1 MSPYLSFLL
10 LALACTPLA
19 AQNTAADPQQQWPL
33 LQERLAIV
41 DAAAGEGDAA
51 ALERLQ
57 ARQALQALPEV
68 RSRDRAFA
76 TGIAEL
82 RVSTA
87 ESALKV
93 AQLRQQSL
101 ELDRERDAILLEASR
116 RDAEMARKE
125 AERLRLQALAREEEE
140 ALLNADAA
148 LVAEESASAGA
159 ALAAKDGE
167 LARLEEELAALANA
181 RGDDLVSLGGS
192 GKGRYRLAGTAF
204 LAGKATL
211 QPEARQSLGQ
221 LGKRLKASGKAW
233 SVEGFSDNL
242 GSEDANLTL
251 SRQRAE
257 AVMAVLR
264 AAGVPA
270 AKLSSK
276 GWGSAKPVAS
286 NAGKSGRAQNRRVE
300 IIQK

>member
-1 MSPYLSFLL
+1 MRRCLGAILLMLASLPVQAQSP
-10 LALACTPLA
+10 
-19 AQNTAADPQQQWPL
+19 AADPQLLWPL
-33 LQERLAIV
+33 LQERLAAA
-41 DAAAGEGDAA
+41 DAAAGDGDAA

-82 RVSTA
+82 RVATA
-87 ESALKV
+87 EAAVKA
-93 AQLRQQSL
+93 AQLRDQL
-101 ELDRERDAILLEASR
+101 LALDRERDAILLEASR

-140 ALLNADAA
+140 ALLAADAA
-148 LVAEESASAGA
+148 AVAEQTATAGA

-192 GKGRYRLAGTAF
+192 GKGRYRVAGTAF
-204 LAGKATL
+204 QAGKATL
-211 QPEARQSLGQ
+211 QPEARQSLSQ

-242 GSEDANLTL
+242 GSEEANLTL

-270 AKLSSK
+270 AKLSAK
-276 GWGSAKPVAS
+276 GWGSARPLAS

>member
-19 AQNTAADPQQQWPL
+19 AQTSTADPQQQWPL

-140 ALLNADAA
+140 ALLNVDAA

-211 QPEARQSLGQ
+211 QPEARQSLSQ

-270 AKLSSK
+270 AKLSAK

>member
-1 MSPYLSFLL
+1 MRRCLGAILLMLASLPVQAQSP
-10 LALACTPLA
+10 
-19 AQNTAADPQQQWPL
+19 AADPQLLWPL
-33 LQERLAIV
+33 LQERLAAA
-41 DAAAGEGDAA
+41 DAAASEGDAA

-82 RVSTA
+82 RVGTA
-87 ESALKV
+87 EAAVKA
-93 AQLRQQSL
+93 AQLREQL
-101 ELDRERDAILLEASR
+101 LALDRERDAILLEASR

-125 AERLRLQALAREEEE
+125 VERLRLQALAREEEE
-140 ALLNADAA
+140 ALLAADAA
-148 LVAEESASAGA
+148 AVAEQTATAGA

-192 GKGRYRLAGTAF
+192 GKGRYRVAGTAF
-204 LAGKATL
+204 QAGKASL
-211 QPEARQSLGQ
+211 QPEARQSLSQ

-233 SVEGFSDNL
+233 SVEGFSDNQ
-242 GSEDANLTL
+242 GSEEANLAL

-270 AKLSSK
+270 AKLSAK
-276 GWGSAKPVAS
+276 GWGSAKPLAS

>member
-1 MSPYLSFLL
+1 MNRL
-10 LALACTPLA
+10 LAMILFAGFCTPVLA
-19 AQNTAADPQQQWPL
+19 QSPDADPEQQWAV
-33 LQERLAIV
+33 LQERLDAV
-41 DAAAGEGDAA
+41 DAAAGERDAA

-76 TGIAEL
+76 TGIATL

-87 ESALKV
+87 ETALKV

-116 RDAEMARKE
+116 RDAELARKE

-140 ALLNADAA
+140 ALLTADTAA
-148 LVAEESASAGA
+148 AAEETAMAGA
-159 ALAAKDGE
+159 VLAAKDGE

-181 RGDDLVSLGGS
+181 RGDDLLSLGTS
-192 GKGRYRLAGTAF
+192 GKSRYRLAGTAF
-204 LAGKATL
+204 QAGKASL
-211 QPEARQSLGQ
+211 QPEARQQLSQ

-233 SVEGFSDNL
+233 SVEGFTDNL
-242 GSEDANLTL
+242 GSEDANLAL

-270 AKLSSK
+270 AKLSVK
-276 GWGSAKPVAS
+276 AWGSAKPVAS

>member
-1 MSPYLSFLL
+1 MIRFLILIL
-10 LALACTPLA
+10 LMLVCVPVQ
-19 AQNTAADPQQQWPL
+19 AQTSDADSQQQWPL
-33 LQERLAIV
+33 LEERLAAV
-41 DAAAGEGDAA
+41 DASAGDSDAA

-57 ARQALQALPEV
+57 ARQALLALPEV

-76 TGIAEL
+76 TAIVEL

-87 ESALKV
+87 EYALKV

-101 ELDRERDAILLEASR
+101 ALDRERDAILLEASR
-116 RDAEMARKE
+116 RDAELARKE
-125 AERLRLQALAREEEE
+125 AERLRLQALAREEEV
-140 ALLNADAA
+140 LLNADAA
-148 LVAEESASAGA
+148 AVADAATAGA
-159 ALAAKDGE
+159 ALVAKDGE

-192 GKGRYRLAGTAF
+192 GKGRYRLPGTAF

-242 GSEDANLTL
+242 GSEESNVAL

-270 AKLSSK
+270 GKLSAK
-276 GWGSAKPVAS
+276 GWGSVKPLAS
-286 NAGKSGRAQNRRVE
+286 NTGKSGRAQNRRVE

>member
-1 MSPYLSFLL
+1 MIRFLILIL
-10 LALACTPLA
+10 LMLVCVPVQ
-19 AQNTAADPQQQWPL
+19 AQTSDADSQQQWSL
-33 LQERLAIV
+33 LEERLAAV
-41 DAAAGEGDAA
+41 DASAGDSDAA

-57 ARQALQALPEV
+57 ARQALLALPEV

-76 TGIAEL
+76 TAIVEL

-87 ESALKV
+87 EYALKV

-101 ELDRERDAILLEASR
+101 ALDRERDAILLEASR
-116 RDAEMARKE
+116 RDAELARKE
-125 AERLRLQALAREEEE
+125 AERLRLQALAREEEV
-140 ALLNADAA
+140 LLNANAAAVADAA
-148 LVAEESASAGA
+148 TAGA
-159 ALAAKDGE
+159 ALVAKDGE

-192 GKGRYRLAGTAF
+192 GKGRYRLPGTAF

-242 GSEDANLTL
+242 GSEESNVAL

-270 AKLSSK
+270 GKLSAK
-276 GWGSAKPVAS
+276 GWGSVKPLAS
-286 NAGKSGRAQNRRVE
+286 NTGKSGRAQNRRVE

>member
-1 MSPYLSFLL
+1 MIRFLTLIL
-10 LALACTPLA
+10 LMLVCVPVQ
-19 AQNTAADPQQQWPL
+19 AQTSDADSQQQWSL
-33 LQERLAIV
+33 LEERLAAV
-41 DAAAGEGDAA
+41 DASAGDSDAA

-57 ARQALQALPEV
+57 ARQALLALPEV

-76 TGIAEL
+76 TAIVEL

-87 ESALKV
+87 EYALKV

-101 ELDRERDAILLEASR
+101 ALDRERDAILLEASR
-116 RDAEMARKE
+116 RDAELARKE
-125 AERLRLQALAREEEE
+125 AERLRLQALAREEEV
-140 ALLNADAA
+140 LLNADAA
-148 LVAEESASAGA
+148 AVADAATAGA
-159 ALAAKDGE
+159 ALVAKDGE

-192 GKGRYRLAGTAF
+192 RKGRYRLPGTAF

-211 QPEARQSLGQ
+211 QPEARQSLGR

-242 GSEDANLTL
+242 GSEESNVAL

-270 AKLSSK
+270 GKLSAK
-276 GWGSAKPVAS
+276 GWGSVKPLAS
-286 NAGKSGRAQNRRVE
+286 NTGKSGRAQNRRVE

>member
-1 MSPYLSFLL
+1 MSPYLGFLL

-19 AQNTAADPQQQWPL
+19 AQTSAADPQQQWPL

-41 DAAAGEGDAA
+41 YAAAGEGDAA

-57 ARQALQALPEV
+57 ARQAMLALPEV

-76 TGIAEL
+76 TSIAEL

-93 AQLRQQSL
+93 AQLRQQLL

-192 GKGRYRLAGTAF
+192 GKGRYRLVGTAF

-211 QPEARQSLGQ
+211 QPEARQSLSQ

-242 GSEDANLTL
+242 GSEDGNLTL

-264 AAGVPA
+264 AAGIPA
-270 AKLSSK
+270 AKLSAK

>member
-57 ARQALQALPEV
+57 GRQALQALPEV

-125 AERLRLQALAREEEE
+125 AERLRLQTLAREEED

-192 GKGRYRLAGTAF
+192 GKGRYRLLGTAF

-211 QPEARQSLGQ
+211 QPEARQSLSQ

-242 GSEDANLTL
+242 GNEDANLTL

-270 AKLSSK
+270 AKLSAK

>member
-1 MSPYLSFLL
+1 MIRFLTLIL
-10 LALACTPLA
+10 LMLVCVPVQ
-19 AQNTAADPQQQWPL
+19 AQTSDADSQQQWSL
-33 LQERLAIV
+33 LEERLAAV
-41 DAAAGEGDAA
+41 DASAGDSDAA

-57 ARQALQALPEV
+57 ARQALLALPEV

-76 TGIAEL
+76 TAIVEL

-87 ESALKV
+87 EYALKV

-101 ELDRERDAILLEASR
+101 ALDRERDAILLEASR
-116 RDAEMARKE
+116 RDAELARKE
-125 AERLRLQALAREEEE
+125 AERLRLQALAREEEV
-140 ALLNADAA
+140 LLNADAA
-148 LVAEESASAGA
+148 AVADAATAGA
-159 ALAAKDGE
+159 ALVAKDGE

-192 GKGRYRLAGTAF
+192 GKGRYRLPGTAF

-242 GSEDANLTL
+242 GSEESNVAL

-270 AKLSSK
+270 GKLSAK
-276 GWGSAKPVAS
+276 GWGSVKPLAS
-286 NAGKSGRAQNRRVE
+286 NTGKSGRAQNRRVE

>member
-1 MSPYLSFLL
+1 MSPYLPLLLLL
-10 LALACTPLA
+10 LACAPAQAQTPS
-19 AQNTAADPQQQWPL
+19 ADPQQQWPL
-33 LQERLAIV
+33 LQERLAAV

-76 TGIAEL
+76 TGIAAL

-87 ESALKV
+87 ETAVKV

-116 RDAEMARKE
+116 RDAELARKE
-125 AERLRLQALAREEEE
+125 AERLRLQTLAREEEE
-140 ALLNADAA
+140 ALLDADAA
-148 LVAEESASAGA
+148 AVAEQTASAGA
-159 ALAAKDGE
+159 ALTAKDGE
-167 LARLEEELAALANA
+167 LARLEEELAASANA
-181 RGDDLVSLGGS
+181 RGDDLLSLGGS
-192 GKGRYRLAGTAF
+192 GKGRYRVAGTAF
-204 LAGKATL
+204 QAGKASL
-211 QPEARQSLGQ
+211 QPDARQSLSQ
-221 LGKRLKASGKAW
+221 LGKRLKSSGKAW

-242 GSEDANLTL
+242 GSEESNLAL

-270 AKLSSK
+270 AKLSAK

>member
-1 MSPYLSFLL
+1 MIRFLTLIL
-10 LALACTPLA
+10 LMLVCVPVQ
-19 AQNTAADPQQQWPL
+19 AQTSDADSQQQWPL
-33 LQERLAIV
+33 LEERLAAV
-41 DAAAGEGDAA
+41 DASAGDSDAA

-57 ARQALQALPEV
+57 ARQALLALPEV

-76 TGIAEL
+76 TAIVEL

-87 ESALKV
+87 EYALKV

-101 ELDRERDAILLEASR
+101 ALDRERDAILLEASR
-116 RDAEMARKE
+116 RDAELARKE
-125 AERLRLQALAREEEE
+125 AERLRLQALAREEEV
-140 ALLNADAA
+140 LLNADAA
-148 LVAEESASAGA
+148 AVADAATAGA
-159 ALAAKDGE
+159 ALVAKDGE

-181 RGDDLVSLGGS
+181 RSDDLVSLGGS
-192 GKGRYRLAGTAF
+192 RKGRYRLPGTAF

-242 GSEDANLTL
+242 GSEESNVAL

-270 AKLSSK
+270 GKLSAK
-276 GWGSAKPVAS
+276 GWGSVKPLAS
-286 NAGKSGRAQNRRVE
+286 NTGKSGRAQNRRVE

>member
-19 AQNTAADPQQQWPL
+19 AQTSAADPQQQWPL

-41 DAAAGEGDAA
+41 DAAAGEGDDA

-57 ARQALQALPEV
+57 ARQALLALPEA

-76 TGIAEL
+76 TSIAEL

-140 ALLNADAA
+140 SLLNADAA

-211 QPEARQSLGQ
+211 QPEARQSLSQ

-257 AVMAVLR
+257 SVMAVLR

-270 AKLSSK
+270 AKISAK

>member
-1 MSPYLSFLL
+1 MSRLLAMLL
-10 LALACTPLA
+10 LAGFYAPVLAQSPDA
-19 AQNTAADPQQQWPL
+19 NPQQQWMA
-33 LQERLAIV
+33 LQERLDAV
-41 DAAAGEGDAA
+41 DTAAGDGDVA

-68 RSRDRAFA
+68 RSRDRVFA
-76 TGIAEL
+76 TGIATL

-87 ESALKV
+87 ETALKV

-101 ELDRERDAILLEASR
+101 ELDRERDAIVLEASR
-116 RDAEMARKE
+116 RDAELARKE

-140 ALLNADAA
+140 SLLSADTVA
-148 LVAEESASAGA
+148 VAEETALAGA

-181 RGDDLVSLGGS
+181 RGDDLLSLGSS
-192 GKGRYRLAGTAF
+192 GKGRYRVAGTAF
-204 LAGKATL
+204 QAGKANL
-211 QPEARQSLGQ
+211 QPEAKQQLSQ

-233 SVEGFSDNL
+233 SIEGFSDNL
-242 GSEDANLTL
+242 GSEESNLAL

-257 AVMAVLR
+257 AVMAVLK
-264 AAGVPA
+264 AAGIPA
-270 AKLSSK
+270 GKLSVK
-276 GWGSAKPVAS
+276 AWGSAKPLAS

>member
-1 MSPYLSFLL
+1 MIRFLILIL
-10 LALACTPLA
+10 LMLVCVPVQ
-19 AQNTAADPQQQWPL
+19 AQTSDADSQQQWSL
-33 LQERLAIV
+33 LEERLAAV
-41 DAAAGEGDAA
+41 DASAGDSDAA

-57 ARQALQALPEV
+57 ARQALLALPEV

-76 TGIAEL
+76 TAIVEL

-87 ESALKV
+87 EYALKV

-101 ELDRERDAILLEASR
+101 ALDRERDAILLEASR
-116 RDAEMARKE
+116 RDAELARKE
-125 AERLRLQALAREEEE
+125 AERLRLQALAREEEV
-140 ALLNADAA
+140 LLNADAA
-148 LVAEESASAGA
+148 AVADAATAGA
-159 ALAAKDGE
+159 ALVAKDGE

-192 GKGRYRLAGTAF
+192 GKGRYRLPGTAF

-242 GSEDANLTL
+242 GSEESNVAL

-270 AKLSSK
+270 GKLSAK
-276 GWGSAKPVAS
+276 GWGSVKPLAS
-286 NAGKSGRAQNRRVE
+286 NTGKSGRAQNRRVE

>member
-1 MSPYLSFLL
+1 MIRFLTLIL
-10 LALACTPLA
+10 LMLVCVPVQ
-19 AQNTAADPQQQWPL
+19 AQTSDADSQQQWPL
-33 LQERLAIV
+33 LEERLAAV
-41 DAAAGEGDAA
+41 DASAGDSDAA

-57 ARQALQALPEV
+57 ARQALLALPEV

-76 TGIAEL
+76 TAIVEL

-87 ESALKV
+87 EYALKV

-101 ELDRERDAILLEASR
+101 ALDRERDAILLEASR
-116 RDAEMARKE
+116 RDAELARKE
-125 AERLRLQALAREEEE
+125 AERLRLQALAREEEV
-140 ALLNADAA
+140 LLNADAA
-148 LVAEESASAGA
+148 AVADAATAGA
-159 ALAAKDGE
+159 ALVAKDGE

-192 GKGRYRLAGTAF
+192 GKGRYRLPGTAF

-242 GSEDANLTL
+242 GSEESNVAL

-270 AKLSSK
+270 GKLSAK
-276 GWGSAKPVAS
+276 GWGSVKPLAS
-286 NAGKSGRAQNRRVE
+286 NTGKSGRAQNRRVE

>member
-1 MSPYLSFLL
+1 MRLCLGAILLMLASLPVQAQSP
-10 LALACTPLA
+10 
-19 AQNTAADPQQQWPL
+19 AADPQLLWPL
-33 LQERLAIV
+33 LQERLAAV
-41 DAAAGEGDAA
+41 DTAAGDGDAA

-57 ARQALQALPEV
+57 ARQALQVLPEV

-82 RVSTA
+82 RVGTA
-87 ESALKV
+87 EAAVKA
-93 AQLRQQSL
+93 AQLRDQL
-101 ELDRERDAILLEASR
+101 LALDRERDAILLEASR

-140 ALLNADAA
+140 ALLAADAA
-148 LVAEESASAGA
+148 AVAEQTATAGA

-192 GKGRYRLAGTAF
+192 GKGRYRVAGTAF
-204 LAGKATL
+204 QAGKASL
-211 QPEARQSLGQ
+211 QPEARQSLSQ

-242 GSEDANLTL
+242 GSEEANLTL

-270 AKLSSK
+270 AKLSAK
-276 GWGSAKPVAS
+276 GWGSAKPLAS